1 VTYPLGPGDTG
12 SRIAMAKV
20 KLGIPPYTEE
30 WTEDLTYRI
39 RGFQAL
45 RGMEVTG
52 LLEPEVL
59 EALESM

>member
-1 VTYPLGPGDTG
+1 
-12 SRIAMAKV
+12 MAKV